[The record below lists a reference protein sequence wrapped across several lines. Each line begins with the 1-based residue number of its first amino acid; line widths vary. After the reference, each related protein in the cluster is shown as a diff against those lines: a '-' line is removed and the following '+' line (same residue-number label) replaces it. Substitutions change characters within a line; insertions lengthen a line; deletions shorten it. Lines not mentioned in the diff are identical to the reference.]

1 MSAPTL
7 DTEAPVRFVSPPP
20 GLGSLTGFT
29 LTAVTEELYSLRAV
43 DAAEVRLFLLDPQPF
58 FPDYSPRVTE
68 EALADLGTEE
78 PAVLVVVRPGDGE
91 APTANLLAPVLLN
104 LETGAALQTILEG
117 SSYPLRAPVGD

>member
-1 MSAPTL
+1 MSAPTTA
-7 DTEAPVRFVSPPP
+7 TEAPVRFVSPPP
-20 GLGSLTGFT
+20 GLGSLTDFT
-29 LTAVTEELYSLRAV
+29 LTGVTDALYSLRAI
-43 DAAEVRLFLLDPQPF
+43 DAAEVRLFLLDPRQF
-58 FPDYSPRVTE
+58 FPDYAPRVSK

-104 LETGAALQTILEG
+104 LDTGAALQTILEG